1 MHSQAN
7 SFSRSVSKHF
17 DEYFKEYGLA
27 TSYVEVLICLK
38 ENGPLLQ
45 KEIAD
50 QLHLDPSTI
59 TRFLKKLQKN
69 GWVDKKKDEGRTK
82 VILNSDKIRDIDKL
96 HKLYSQAENEL
107 NEILGEKFVETT
119 QKLLE
124 HGNTLLDQSKIQKK
138 T

>member
-1 MHSQAN
+1 MHSQA
-7 SFSRSVSKHF
+7 STFSRSVSKHF
-17 DEYFKEYGLA
+17 DDYFKEYGLA
-27 TSYVEVLICLK
+27 TSYVELLICLK
-38 ENGPLLQ
+38 EEGPLLQ

-50 QLHLDPSTI
+50 QLNLDPSTI

-82 VILNSDKIRDIDKL
+82 IILNSDKLRDINKL
-96 HKLYSQAENEL
+96 HTLYTQAENEL

-124 HGNTLLDQSKIQKK
+124 HGNTLFDQKK
-138 T
+138 SSK